1 MRVLRVVP
9 VLLAAGVVVP
19 VAQAPARAQSEP
31 FRFDATAAVAGGYA
45 TASNP
50 SVPLGVAV
58 EGTAPEAR
66 SRLTSLGEASSL
78 AAGPYAGDTLTG
90 FVFSLPGG
98 LGVNGVRY
106 PLVVTTSAGDEPKD
120 VSAPGFALH
129 AESGTNLAA
138 ATGSLG
144 EGASNSISRSRV
156 ERTEDGVIASSSSET
171 DGLVV
176 FDKLLIG
183 GVRSSARTAADA
195 STGKLTSDSSFTIG
209 RLTARGLSITVPP
222 SAPVGAGTRVEGPD
236 LGYKDG
242 EFFLVLPVAPAQRIP
257 VDASAVTAAFKA
269 IGVTVTVQEE
279 MKTPN
284 GVVAAGITMGTV
296 IPAPPA
302 NPQYN
307 GPTPVSFTLGRAATS
322 VTVNPT
328 DVVPA
333 VDFLL
338 EASEV
343 GSGAN
348 DLAPPAPPVEGIDA
362 AGGAAALGD
371 LGGAS
376 FAEVPSALPPDLAA
390 PGEQAPAGAVASVAN
405 RLALER
411 VDLAALY
418 LMLVAVAI
426 VAFGSANVLRVLGV
440 RYR

>member
-1 MRVLRVVP
+1 MRVPRVVP

-19 VAQAPARAQSEP
+19 VAQAPAKAQSEP

-66 SRLTSLGEASSL
+66 SRLTSLGEAASL

-98 LGVNGVRY
+98 QGVNGVRY

-144 EGASNSISRSRV
+144 EGASNSTSRSRV

-171 DGLVV
+171 DALVV

-195 STGKLTSDSSFTIG
+195 STGNLTSDSSFTIG

-222 SAPVGAGTRVEGPD
+222 GAPVGAGTKVEGPD

-284 GVVAAGITMGTV
+284 GVVAAGITMGSV
-296 IPAPPA
+296 LPAPPA

-322 VTVNPT
+322 VTLRPAAGAPQVTLP
-328 DVVPA
+328 VQVP
-333 VDFLL
+333 
-338 EASEV
+338 EV
-343 GSGAN
+343 
-348 DLAPPAPPVEGIDA
+348 A
-362 AGGAAALGD
+362 AGGAALPPPPAPGGTTAAV
-371 LGGAS
+371 GGAAGLDGS
-376 FAEVPSALPPDLAA
+376 PAQPPDLAA
-390 PGEQAPAGAVASVAN
+390 PEEQTLTGALASAN

-411 VDLAALY
+411 VDLAVVY
-418 LMLVAVAI
+418 LMLVAVAL